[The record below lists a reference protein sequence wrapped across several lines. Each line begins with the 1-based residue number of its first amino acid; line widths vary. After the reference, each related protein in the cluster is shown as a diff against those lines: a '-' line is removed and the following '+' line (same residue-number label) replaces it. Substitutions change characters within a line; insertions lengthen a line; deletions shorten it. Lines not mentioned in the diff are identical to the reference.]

1 MGLVSHRVVIT
12 ELSTVPPGLLKSPRL
27 SRVFEEAAEEW

>member
-12 ELSTVPPGLLKSPRL
+12 ELSAVPPGLLKSPRL